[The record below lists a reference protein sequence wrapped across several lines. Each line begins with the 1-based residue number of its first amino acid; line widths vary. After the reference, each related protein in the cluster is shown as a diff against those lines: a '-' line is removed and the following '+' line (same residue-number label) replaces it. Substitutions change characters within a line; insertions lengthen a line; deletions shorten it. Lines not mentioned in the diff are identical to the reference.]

1 MTVCVLVSVLVLI
14 QGNGAGG
21 CRTVFAFTWV
31 AVANQGGAI
40 DPLFSL
46 LSFMLVAMWAR
57 EPGTSRDG
65 TGRLPTHPCS
75 HGNGTGVGSMGGGA
89 LTLAEAT

>member
-1 MTVCVLVSVLVLI
+1 MTVRVLVSVLVLI

-40 DPLFSL
+40 DPLLSL